1 MIFSP
6 KEGLKSGVRTDFQQ
20 TNWKIRPGD
29 GFEIGKLGFLTPKK
43 TPLGENFSQISMLE
57 YAEKKNCFECPCTKI
72 TVFGWKIS
80 IGFTLFLWHSV
91 PVCTAAKNTVTV
103 SCYISKFII

>member
-6 KEGLKSGVRTDFQQ
+6 KEGLKSGVRTDFQHD
-20 TNWKIRPGD
+20 NWKIRPGD

-57 YAEKKNCFECPCTKI
+57 YAEKKTVLSALAQKLPCLVEK
-72 TVFGWKIS
+72 
-80 IGFTLFLWHSV
+80 
-91 PVCTAAKNTVTV
+91 
-103 SCYISKFII
+103 